1 MATKMNAATAK
12 RVKALKINA
21 KNEEEARE
29 KLLEILV
36 ENGIEG
42 MEEEET
48 DTLLDIAE
56 SFVEDDNSGD
66 DEEQTEE
73 EENDEL
79 AEEVE
84 EEEEE
89 EKPKK
94 PAKKASKKVEEPE
107 EEEDD
112 EEEAEEEEEDEDEG
126 DEFAEMDRTALK
138 AYIKDNE
145 LDITVKK
152 SMTDDDIRD
161 LIRAEVGEEEEED
174 EKPAPKS
181 KASTKTAEK
190 AAPKKE
196 DKKAPAKSE
205 KKAEKKETKP
215 AAGKRGTKLDPK
227 NNEDDR
233 KAFAPLKKLFPESE
247 YAYAW
252 VASAGVTIKHKGKN
266 SQRSMVLIENC
277 SKQADGSI
285 KCNLYLLTFTKQ
297 TEILD
302 KAGIDY
308 EPCWSGAPL
317 IKGITLDEALEIITD
332 LMEHITATVQKIDK
346 KLGENR
352 KKMEENLDKKKP
364 AKKSTKV
371 EEPEEEEDE
380 DDEEEEEAP
389 KKKTSKAAPAKKAA
403 KKVVEEDDEEEEDDE
418 DDEEEDEAPAP
429 KKKAASKSAPAKK
442 TTKKK

>member
-12 RVKALKINA
+12 RVKALGINV
-21 KNEEEARE
+21 KTEEEARE
-29 KLLEILV
+29 KLLAILD
-36 ENGIEG
+36 ENGIEE
-42 MEEEET
+42 MEGEDT

-56 SFVEDDNSGD
+56 TFVDDKGGD
-66 DEEQTEE
+66 DDDSQTEE

-79 AEEVE
+79 AEEVEE

-107 EEEDD
+107 EEEED
-112 EEEAEEEEEDEDEG
+112 EDEEEEEDEDEG
-126 DEFAEMDRTALK
+126 DQFDEMDRSALK
-138 AYIKDNE
+138 AYIKENE

-152 SMTDDDIRD
+152 SMSDDDIREA
-161 LIRAEVGEEEEED
+161 IRAEVGEEEEED
-174 EKPAPKS
+174 EKPAPKA

-190 AAPKKE
+190 PAPKKE
-196 DKKAPAKSE
+196 EKKAPAKSD
-205 KKAEKKETKP
+205 KKADKKEAKP
-215 AAGKRGTKLDPK
+215 AGKRGTKLDPK

-297 TEILD
+297 TDILD

-317 IKGITLDEALEIITD
+317 IKGITLDEAIEIITD

-352 KKMEENLDKKKP
+352 KKMEESLDKKKP
-364 AKKSTKV
+364 AKKAAEV

-389 KKKTSKAAPAKKAA
+389 KKKASKVAPKKAA
-403 KKVVEEDDEEEEDDE
+403 KKVVEEDEEEEE

-429 KKKAASKSAPAKK
+429 KKKATSKVPAKK

>member
-42 MEEEET
+42 MEEEDT
-48 DTLLDIAE
+48 DTILDIAE
-56 SFVEDDNSGD
+56 SFVEDDNAGD
-66 DEEQTEE
+66 DEPQTEE

-107 EEEDD
+107 EEEEDD
-112 EEEAEEEEEDEDEG
+112 EEE
-126 DEFAEMDRTALK
+126 
-138 AYIKDNE
+138 
-145 LDITVKK
+145 
-152 SMTDDDIRD
+152 TD
-161 LIRAEVGEEEEED
+161 EEEEED
-174 EKPAPKS
+174 EKPAPKA
-181 KASTKTAEK
+181 KASTKPAEK

-205 KKAEKKETKP
+205 KKEAKP

-297 TEILD
+297 TDILD

-352 KKMEENLDKKKP
+352 KKMEENLDKKKGT
-364 AKKSTKV
+364 KKATK

-380 DDEEEEEAP
+380 DDEEEEAP
-389 KKKTSKAAPAKKAA
+389 KKKSSKAAPAKKAA
-403 KKVVEEDDEEEEDDE
+403 KKVVEEDDEEEED
-418 DDEEEDEAPAP
+418 EEEDDEAPAP

>member
-12 RVKALKINA
+12 RVKALGINV
-21 KNEEEARE
+21 KTEEEARE
-29 KLLEILV
+29 KLLAILD
-36 ENGIEG
+36 ENGIEE
-42 MEEEET
+42 MEGEDT

-56 SFVEDDNSGD
+56 TFVDDKGGD
-66 DEEQTEE
+66 DDDSQTEE

-84 EEEEE
+84 EEEED

-107 EEEDD
+107 EEEEDED
-112 EEEAEEEEEDEDEG
+112 EEETEEEEDEDEG
-126 DEFAEMDRTALK
+126 DQFDEMDRSALK
-138 AYIKDNE
+138 AYIKENE

-152 SMTDDDIRD
+152 SMSDDDIREA
-161 LIRAEVGEEEEED
+161 IRAEVGEEEEED
-174 EKPAPKS
+174 EKPAPKA

-190 AAPKKE
+190 PAPKKE
-196 DKKAPAKSE
+196 EKKAPAKSD
-205 KKAEKKETKP
+205 KKADKKEAKP
-215 AAGKRGTKLDPK
+215 AGKRGTKLDPK

-277 SKQADGSI
+277 SKQSDGSI

-297 TEILD
+297 TDILD

-317 IKGITLDEALEIITD
+317 IKGITLDEAIEIITD

-352 KKMEENLDKKKP
+352 KKMEESLDKKKP
-364 AKKSTKV
+364 AKKAAKV

-389 KKKTSKAAPAKKAA
+389 KKKASKVAPKKAA
-403 KKVVEEDDEEEEDDE
+403 KKVVEEDEEEE

-429 KKKAASKSAPAKK
+429 KKKATSKVPAKK

>member
-1 MATKMNAATAK
+1 MTTKLNATAAK
-12 RVKALKINA
+12 RVKALNINA
-21 KNEEEARE
+21 KTEEEARE

-42 MEEEET
+42 MEDEEL

-56 SFVEDDNSGD
+56 SFVENDNSGD

-79 AEEVE
+79 AQEVE
-84 EEEEE
+84 EEE
-89 EKPKK
+89 
-94 PAKKASKKVEEPE
+94 
-107 EEEDD
+107 

-174 EKPAPKS
+174 EKPEPKA
-181 KASTKTAEK
+181 KASTKAPEK
-190 AAPKKE
+190 PASKKDDE
-196 DKKAPAKSE
+196 KAPAKSD
-205 KKAEKKETKP
+205 KKADKKEAKP
-215 AAGKRGTKLDPK
+215 AAGKRGAKLDPK

-233 KAFAPLKKLFPESE
+233 EVFDVLKELFPEDE
-247 YAYAW
+247 YVYAW

-297 TEILD
+297 TEVLD
-302 KAGIDY
+302 EAGIDY
-308 EPCWSGAPL
+308 EKCWSGAPL
-317 IKGITLDEALEIITD
+317 IKGITLDEAVEIITG
-332 LMEHITATVQKIDK
+332 LMEQITATVKKIDK
-346 KLGENR
+346 KLGDNR
-352 KKMEENLDKKKP
+352 KKMEENLDKKSPK
-364 AKKSTKV
+364 AKKATAKV
-371 EEPEEEEDE
+371 E
-380 DDEEEEEAP
+380 DDEEEEE
-389 KKKTSKAAPAKKAA
+389 
-403 KKVVEEDDEEEEDDE
+403 EE
-418 DDEEEDEAPAP
+418 
-429 KKKAASKSAPAKK
+429 
-442 TTKKK
+442 

>member
-12 RVKALKINA
+12 RVKALGINV
-21 KNEEEARE
+21 KTEEEARE
-29 KLLEILV
+29 KLLAILD
-36 ENGIEG
+36 ENDIEE
-42 MEEEET
+42 MEGEDT

-56 SFVEDDNSGD
+56 TFVDDKGGD
-66 DEEQTEE
+66 DDDSQTEE

-84 EEEEE
+84 EEEED

-107 EEEDD
+107 EEEEDED
-112 EEEAEEEEEDEDEG
+112 EEETEEEEEDEDEG
-126 DEFAEMDRTALK
+126 DQFDEMDRSALK
-138 AYIKDNE
+138 AYIKENE

-152 SMTDDDIRD
+152 SMSDDDIREA
-161 LIRAEVGEEEEED
+161 IRAEVGEEEEED
-174 EKPAPKS
+174 EKPAPKA

-190 AAPKKE
+190 PAPKKE
-196 DKKAPAKSE
+196 EKKAPAKSD
-205 KKAEKKETKP
+205 KKADKKEAKP
-215 AAGKRGTKLDPK
+215 AGKRGTKLDPK

-297 TEILD
+297 TDILD

-317 IKGITLDEALEIITD
+317 IKGITLDEAIEIITD

-352 KKMEENLDKKKP
+352 KKMEESLDKKKP
-364 AKKSTKV
+364 AKKAAKV

-389 KKKTSKAAPAKKAA
+389 KKKASKVAPKKAA
-403 KKVVEEDDEEEEDDE
+403 KKVVEEDEEEEE

-429 KKKAASKSAPAKK
+429 KKKATSKVPAKK